1 MTSLR
6 SQTDAQIDKTRQ
18 GNPEFAQKVDKLL
31 ADAVAFKQGDSAL
44 TVGSKA
50 PSFILPDAN
59 GVLVKFSDLL
69 DKGALVVTFYR
80 GSWCPYCNLQLRALS
95 QRLAELHEL
104 IAELVAVSAQVP
116 DESLSVVEKQEL
128 TFPVLSDQDAKLA
141 EAFGVAWQVPAVLT
155 EHMKNDRGLDLEKIN
170 NGNGSI
176 LPIPATFIT
185 NQAGDIVW
193 RFVDVDYRNRSEPD
207 DIVEQLKSLG

>member
-59 GVLVKFSDLL
+59 GVQVKSSDLL

-104 IAELVAVSAQVP
+104 NAELVAVSAQVP

-176 LPIPATFIT
+176 LPIPATFII

-207 DIVEQLKSLG
+207 DIVEQLKSLS

>member
-6 SQTDAQIDKTRQ
+6 SQTNAQIDKTRQ

-59 GVLVKFSDLL
+59 GVQVKSSDLL

-80 GSWCPYCNLQLRALS
+80 GSWCPYCNLQLRAVS
-95 QRLAELHEL
+95 QRLSEIHEL
-104 IAELVAVSAQVP
+104 NAELVAVSAQVP

-176 LPIPATFIT
+176 LPIPATFII

>member
-59 GVLVKFSDLL
+59 GVQVKFSDLL
-69 DKGALVVTFYR
+69 DKGALVVIFYR

-95 QRLAELHEL
+95 QRFAELREL
-104 IAELVAVSAQVP
+104 NAELVAVSAQVP
-116 DESLSVVEKQEL
+116 DE
-128 TFPVLSDQDAKLA
+128 
-141 EAFGVAWQVPAVLT
+141 
-155 EHMKNDRGLDLEKIN
+155 
-170 NGNGSI
+170 
-176 LPIPATFIT
+176 
-185 NQAGDIVW
+185 
-193 RFVDVDYRNRSEPD
+193 
-207 DIVEQLKSLG
+207 

>member
-59 GVLVKFSDLL
+59 GVQVKSSDLL

-95 QRLAELHEL
+95 QRLSEIHEL
-104 IAELVAVSAQVP
+104 NAELVAVSAQVP

-176 LPIPATFIT
+176 LPIPATFII

-207 DIVEQLKSLG
+207 DIVEQLKSLS